1 MSFSSAIKKF
11 SSLKKP
17 GRAKDLT
24 QGFQVPGN
32 RHSRSEIEK
41 APQAGLFGSPPVGGI
56 LNFNFLNYGNYK
68 IGSAKNLTSPKTLQ
82 RQVSPTSP

>member
-17 GRAKDLT
+17 GRVKDLT

-32 RHSRSEIEK
+32 RHNRSEIEK
-41 APQAGLFGSPPVGGI
+41 APQAGLSDSPPVGDA
-56 LNFNFLNYGNYK
+56 LNFNFLYLLWQLGDWVREK
-68 IGSAKNLTSPKTLQ
+68 SHLIQ
-82 RQVSPTSP
+82 